1 MATKSQLKQYF
12 ETGKI
17 PTQAQFGELIDFVQP
32 LISDNVRN
40 RPNQTLLF
48 GGDTPN
54 PIINGLRIIHYY
66 QDEDTI
72 YNYWIFTNEA
82 NGNNQSGISIP
93 MFVIK
98 RISSE
103 QPNLS
108 LNMPNLE
115 YAIPTRDQLTD
126 WIQQGYDCDTA
137 DTDTLHLALTYLTF
151 KPWSEGGGSEFPRVA
166 YIDSQSAWNTWYNN
180 FKAAHAENI
189 IDGKIVSINRKG
201 IIIDNCTFIIESQ
214 RGINFQSDTDIIL
227 FKDCFFQFEN
237 TEGSNTNINASGCRI
252 IHSYISGNCN
262 FQYGIFE
269 NCTFNIGITFNNA
282 IIYKSYITSNTLYKC
297 NCYYS
302 TICNATIE
310 DGNVQACDVLH
321 SQLHGLSSSKSKFY
335 SCEIEQLKLKDTVG
349 LVLYACIISSG
360 ASNPFAE
367 STTTIIQGF
376 IWGCD
381 FSNMSSIP
389 GVMKGAQCCKFK
401 STLLSS
407 GVIMA
412 DLFGNKNA
420 ATNGM
425 NTGV

>member
-12 ETGKI
+12 ETGDI

-32 LISDNVRN
+32 FITDDVTD

-66 QDEDTI
+66 ENNDTI

-82 NGNNQSGISIP
+82 GGSNQSGISIP

-103 QPNLS
+103 EPNLS
-108 LNMPNLE
+108 LDMPNLE
-115 YAIPTRDQLTD
+115 YAIPTREQLTA

-137 DTDTLHLALTYLTF
+137 DADTLHSALTYLTF
-151 KPWSEGGGSEFPRVA
+151 KPWPEGGGSTFPRIA

-180 FKAAHAENI
+180 FKAAHDENETN
-189 IDGKIVSINRKG
+189 GKISSINMEG

-214 RGINFQSDTDIIL
+214 IDINFKSGTDAIL

-237 TEGSNTNINASGCRI
+237 TEDSNANINFSGCRL

-262 FQYGIFE
+262 FQNGIFE
-269 NCTFNIGITFNNA
+269 NCTFDIGTTINNA
-282 IIYKSYITSNTLYKC
+282 TIYKSYIRANKLYKC

-302 TICNATIE
+302 TICNVTIE

-321 SQLHGLSSSKSKFY
+321 SQLIGLSSSRSKFY
-335 SCEIEQLKLKDTVG
+335 NCKIEQLKLRDTVG
-349 LVLYACIISSG
+349 LVLYACSISNG

-367 STTTIIQGF
+367 STATVIQGF

-381 FSNMSSIP
+381 FSNMSAIP
-389 GVMKGAQCCKFK
+389 GVMKGVQCCKFK
-401 STLLSS
+401 STLLSQ
-407 GVIMA
+407 GIILA
-412 DLFGNKNA
+412 DIFGNKNA
-420 ATNGM
+420 STNGM